1 MLNRY
6 LHVQH
11 IRKTQKFTS
20 LCAIKGI
27 IQVVSGPQ
35 DTEEEQELVLLR
47 KIQKFEPF
55 IQEQDKGFNI
65 EHLLGLKS
73 KEPKSKDHNKEMQG
87 RHLYIYIYTFQ
98 YCAWRLIHQASHIRS
113 ITRHLF
119 WITGTHQRTNVAY

>member
-20 LCAIKGI
+20 LCEIKGI

-73 KEPKSKDHNKEMQG
+73 KEPKSKDHNKEVQG
-87 RHLYIYIYTFQ
+87 RHLYIYIY
-98 YCAWRLIHQASHIRS
+98 IHSNMVH
-113 ITRHLF
+113 
-119 WITGTHQRTNVAY
+119 GG